1 MHIREHPHVHSY
13 TDYMIHTQPSHIL
26 SIFRLFATTSNIYKR
41 RRDMTFMEMKE
52 NLSLKKWKTE
62 RSSTRVEDAVRRGK
76 KEKLS
81 KIFPINKSNKKSRL
95 YSGGS
100 VPCNT
105 THIQYVQ
112 GKWKIF
118 SKSSESEKCFLF
130 TFCANGACMM
140 YEINVSVSSLMMLLM
155 LSLLYW

>member
-105 THIQYVQ
+105 THIQYN
-112 GKWKIF
+112 
-118 SKSSESEKCFLF
+118 EKYSRSQVSQRSAFYLHF
-130 TFCANGACMM
+130 VLMALAWCMR
-140 YEINVSVSSLMMLLM
+140 
-155 LSLLYW
+155 